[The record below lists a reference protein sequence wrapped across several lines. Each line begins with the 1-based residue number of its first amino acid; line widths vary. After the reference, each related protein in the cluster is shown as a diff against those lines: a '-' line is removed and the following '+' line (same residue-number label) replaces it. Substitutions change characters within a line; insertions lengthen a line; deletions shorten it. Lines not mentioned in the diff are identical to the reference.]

1 MTRSEFVQKAAI
13 AIHSQSVSPDVRR
26 TWQEAEALAAA
37 FPGVWET
44 PTQNAAPKASG
55 GGGGGMTFPNFG
67 ATKNEPIHG
76 ANEKDIRYYAKAAL
90 RTLADESKSRWHDK
104 SRAELAAYVNELERQ
119 GKDASE
125 FAQRKEDDGRR
136 APPMAQTTD
145 PLDDGSDVPF

>member
-26 TWQEAEALAAA
+26 TWQEAESLAAA

-55 GGGGGMTFPNFG
+55 GGAGTFPNFG
-67 ATKNEPIHG
+67 KSKNEPIHG
-76 ANEKDIRYYAKAAL
+76 ASENDLRYYAGAAL
-90 RTLADESKSRWHDK
+90 RSLADESKSRWHDK

-136 APPMAQTTD
+136 ALPMGRPDPMAD
-145 PLDDGSDVPF
+145 DDGGVPF

>member
-1 MTRSEFVQKAAI
+1 MTRNEFVQKAAI

-55 GGGGGMTFPNFG
+55 GGAGTFPPFG
-67 ATKNEPIHG
+67 QSKGEPIHG
-76 ANEKDIRYYAKAAL
+76 ASERTLRFYAGAAL
-90 RTLADESKSRWHDK
+90 RSLSDPSKERFHDK
-104 SRAELAAYVNELERQ
+104 ERASLAAYVNELERQ

-125 FAQRKEDDGRR
+125 FAQRKDDGRR

-145 PLDDGSDVPF
+145 PLADSGDIPF